1 MARDGSGG
9 TGHLDVLRAACK
21 DIRERSAAERV
32 SVWVHDERARAVSPL
47 VSVGARV
54 PDAEVARRWSRLP
67 VHELGVL
74 ADVLVA
80 RTAIRIADVEASDLP
95 VALRR
100 DFAVTSGWFAPLVV
114 DDQAVGLLVVEPGD
128 VIVDDTAVD
137 PVAAALSMARSRYL
151 ADRRQAELELLV
163 ELTRTAVEPGGAG
176 GAIEHLCQRLA
187 RHLGVHRACVF
198 LAEDGELVAAHAYNA
213 DGSVDLDGFRAFVT
227 TASPPPIVETAFH
240 QWQTLVVDEAAPA
253 VVGDWWVERFGI
265 GSGVAI
271 PIGTA
276 EAPMGVLTLDDPRP
290 RRFSDGVVRLAEAA
304 AAHFGLLYERAR
316 LLDEHARGVRSGL
329 AVQELLRAG
338 SRVHSGEQAVEIA
351 AGVARKALDAEHAC
365 GLLVDPEGTI
375 EHVVT
380 VAIDEP
386 WRGQL
391 HERCIGA
398 RLEEVSNGMASAPA
412 RAPVVVADVAD
423 VATSDL
429 IPAQLLDGFP
439 VRSYV
444 ALPLTVA
451 SQLRGWLLLTS
462 SRHQR
467 RWSRADRHLIQQ
479 LMLECELV
487 LENATL
493 REAEVA
499 RTEQLGWQAMHD
511 PLTGLPNRALVGDRL
526 DAALRATSRDGGQ
539 VAVLFIDLHRF
550 KDVNDEW
557 GHETG
562 DLVLVELASRFTA
575 SLRPDDTVGRLAGD
589 EFVVVLPHATP
600 REAETV
606 AGRICDVTREPV
618 ALSGCRVRVGA
629 SIGVA
634 LGDRSTTGETLLR
647 RADAAMYAVKRATGH
662 GYQVA
667 PVEGTTHGTAD
678 S

>member
-9 TGHLDVLRAACK
+9 PGHLDALRAACE
-21 DIRERSAAERV
+21 DLCERSGAERV
-32 SVWVHDERARAVSPL
+32 SVWVHDERAGAVSPL

-54 PDAEVARRWSRLP
+54 PDDEVARRWSRLP
-67 VHELGVL
+67 VHELGAL
-74 ADVLVA
+74 ANVLVA

-100 DFAVTSGWFAPLVV
+100 DFAVASGWFAPLVV
-114 DDQAVGLLVVEPGD
+114 DDQALGMVVVEPGD
-128 VIVDDTAVD
+128 VIVDDTAVE
-137 PVAAALSMARSRYL
+137 PVAAALAMARSRYL
-151 ADRRQAELELLV
+151 ADRRQGELELLV

-176 GAIEHLCQRLA
+176 GAIEHLCRRLA

-198 LAEDGELVAAHAYNA
+198 LAEDGELVAAHAYHA

-227 TASPPPIVETAFH
+227 TASPPPIVETAFRR
-240 QWQTLVVDEAAPA
+240 WETLVVNEPAPA
-253 VVGDWWVERFGI
+253 MVGDWWVERFGV

-276 EAPMGVLTLDDPRP
+276 EEPMGVLTLDDPRP
-290 RRFSDGVVRLAEAA
+290 RRFSDAVVRLAEAA

-338 SRVHSGEQAVEIA
+338 SRAHSAAQAVEIA
-351 AGVARKALDAEHAC
+351 AEVARKALDAEHAC

-375 EHVVT
+375 DHVVT

-398 RLEEVSNGMASAPA
+398 RLEEVSSAMASAPA
-412 RAPVVVADVAD
+412 HAPVVVAD

-439 VRSYV
+439 VRSFV

-451 SQLRGWLLLTS
+451 SQLRGWLLVTA

-575 SLRPDDTVGRLAGD
+575 SLRPGDTVGRLAGD
-589 EFVVVLPHATP
+589 EFVVVLPHATR

-618 ALSGCRVRVGA
+618 ALSGRRVRVGA

-634 LGDRSTTGETLLR
+634 LGDHSTTGERLLR

-667 PVEGTTHGTAD
+667 PMEETTDGTAD
-678 S
+678 R

>member
-9 TGHLDVLRAACK
+9 TGYVDVLRAACQ
-21 DIRERSAAERV
+21 DICERTAAERV

-67 VHELGVL
+67 VRELGVL
-74 ADVLVA
+74 GDVLVA
-80 RTAIRIADVEASDLP
+80 RSAIRIADVEASDLP

-100 DFAVTSGWFAPLVV
+100 DFALTSGWFAPLVV
-114 DDQAVGLLVVEPGD
+114 DDQAVGLLVVEPSD
-128 VIVDDTAVD
+128 VIVEDTAVE
-137 PVAAALSMARSRYL
+137 PVAAALAMARSRYL
-151 ADRRQAELELLV
+151 ADRRQAELELLID
-163 ELTRTAVEPGGAG
+163 LTRTAVEPGGAG

-187 RHLGVHRACVF
+187 RHLGVQRACVF
-198 LAEDGELVAAHAYNA
+198 LAEDDELVAAHAYNA

-227 TASPPPIVETAFH
+227 TASPPPIVEAAFRG
-240 QWQTLVVDEAAPA
+240 WETLVVDEPAPA
-253 VVGDWWVERFGI
+253 IVGDWWVERFGV
-265 GSGVAI
+265 GSGLAI

-276 EAPMGVLTLDDPRP
+276 EEPMGVLTLDDPRP

-304 AAHFGLLYERAR
+304 AAHFGVLYERAR

-338 SRVHSGEQAVEIA
+338 SRAHSAARAVEIA
-351 AGVARKALDAEHAC
+351 AEVAREALDAEHAC
-365 GLLVDPEGTI
+365 GLLVDPQGTI

-391 HERCIGA
+391 HEHCIGA
-398 RLEEVSNGMASAPA
+398 RLEEVSSGMASAPT
-412 RAPVVVADVAD
+412 RAPVVVADI
-423 VATSDL
+423 ATSDL
-429 IPAQLLDGFP
+429 IPAQLLDGLP
-439 VRSYV
+439 VRSFV

-451 SQLRGWLLLTS
+451 SRLRGWLLLTA
-462 SRHQR
+462 SRHQC
-467 RWSRADRHLIQQ
+467 RWSRADLHLIQQ

-493 REAEVA
+493 REAEAA

-526 DAALRATSRDGGQ
+526 DAAVRATSRDGRQ

-575 SLRPDDTVGRLAGD
+575 SLRPGDTVGRLAGD
-589 EFVVVLPHATP
+589 EFVVVLPQATP

-606 AGRICDVTREPV
+606 AGRICDVTREPI
-618 ALSGCRVRVGA
+618 ALAGRQVRVGA

-634 LGDRSTTGETLLR
+634 LGDRSTTGESLLR

-667 PVEGTTHGTAD
+667 PIDEGATHETAER
-678 S
+678 

>member
-9 TGHLDVLRAACK
+9 PGHLDVLRAACK

-227 TASPPPIVETAFH
+227 TASPPPIVETAFR
-240 QWQTLVVDEAAPA
+240 QWQTLVVDEPAPA
-253 VVGDWWVERFGI
+253 MVGDWWVERFGV

-290 RRFSDGVVRLAEAA
+290 RRFTDGVVRLAEAA

-338 SRVHSGEQAVEIA
+338 SRAHSGEQAVEIA
-351 AGVARKALDAEHAC
+351 AEVARKALDAEHAC
-365 GLLVDPEGTI
+365 GLLVDPQGTI

-398 RLEEVSNGMASAPA
+398 RLEDVSSGMASAPA
-412 RAPVVVADVAD
+412 RAPVVVAD

-451 SQLRGWLLLTS
+451 SQLRGWLLLTA

-487 LENATL
+487 LENATF